1 MSVPLDRL
9 YNFLHDVCDRD
20 DIIIYRFF
28 PHGSRKISD
37 LVMLED
43 YNKLLLENQKKFV
56 IYHDQEPLNFELYNN
71 INIVDELSDH
81 SLHYADL
88 KEILTDELYEKFKCV
103 TKRLIKK
110 LNLKLALNG
119 RLYEVP
125 IILVHSEQRSSNLQR
140 YQSCDFIPVY
150 WWCHALLA
158 RDWFRYA
165 EVDPSLED
173 KQTKKDFLIYNR
185 AWSGTRE
192 YRLKFAE
199 MLIENNLYN
208 TCLMGFNS
216 DDHGNYKNYQFA
228 NQAFQINRY
237 DLENYFHLNTFPST
251 ASADYV
257 GSDYRSTEI
266 EVVLETLFDDDRLQL
281 TEKILR
287 PIACGQP
294 FMLVSTH
301 GSLSYLRDYGFETFG
316 NLIDEHYDTIVDPAK
331 RLEAVINEMKRIAD
345 LSSQEKL
352 KLYADMRIIAQR
364 NKELFFSQQW
374 QQQIVDEYKR
384 NFSDA
389 YYQLGK
395 RLEDFKTFENLIL
408 S

>member
-56 IYHDQEPLNFELYNN
+56 IYHDQEPLNFEMYNN
-71 INIVDELSDH
+71 IKIFDELLEHSDR
-81 SLHYADL
+81 YADL
-88 KEILTDELYEKFKCV
+88 KEILTDELYEKYR
-103 TKRLIKK
+103 RLTERSIEKF
-110 LNLKLALNG
+110 NLKLALAS
-119 RLYEVP
+119 RLNEIPV
-125 IILVHSEQRSSNLQR
+125 ILVHSEQRSSNLQR
-140 YQSCDFIPVY
+140 YQLCDFIPVY

-165 EVDPSLED
+165 EVDPSLEGR
-173 KQTKKDFLIYNR
+173 QTKKDFLVYNR

-199 MLIENNLYN
+199 MLIENNLYSM
-208 TCLMGFNS
+208 CHMGFNPN
-216 DDHGNYKNYQFA
+216 DNGNYKNHQFV
-228 NQAFQINRY
+228 NREFEINRC
-237 DLENYFHLNTFPST
+237 DLENYFHLNTSSSA

-257 GSDYRSTEI
+257 GLDYQSTEI

-287 PIACGQP
+287 PIACGHP
-294 FMLVSTH
+294 FMLVGTY
-301 GSLSYLRDYGFETFG
+301 GSLGYLRDYGFETFG
-316 NLIDEHYDTIVDPAK
+316 NLINEHYDTVVDPTK
-331 RLEAVINEMKRIAD
+331 RLEAVINEMKRIVN
-345 LSSQEKL
+345 LSSQEKT

-364 NKELFFSQQW
+364 NKELFFSKQW

-395 RLEDFKTFENLIL
+395 RLEGVKAFENLIL

>member
-9 YNFLHDVCDRD
+9 YNFLHDVCNRD

-28 PHGSRKISD
+28 PHGSRKITD
-37 LVMLED
+37 LVMLKD
-43 YNKLLLENQKKFV
+43 DKKTLLEKQKKFA
-56 IYHDQEPLNFELYNN
+56 IFHDQEPLNFELYNN
-71 INIVDELSDH
+71 IKIFDELLEH
-81 SLHYADL
+81 SVEYAEL
-88 KEILTDELYEKFKCV
+88 KEILTDELYKKFRHVIKRMIEKF
-103 TKRLIKK
+103 
-110 LNLKLALNG
+110 NLKLAIHSG
-119 RLYEVP
+119 LYKVP
-125 IILVHSEQRSSNLQR
+125 VILVHSEQRSSNLQR

-150 WWCHALLA
+150 WWCHGLLA

-165 EVDPSLED
+165 ELDPSFNNR
-173 KQTKKDFLIYNR
+173 QVKKDFLIYNR

-192 YRLKFAE
+192 YRLKFTE
-199 MLIENNLYN
+199 MLIENDLDK

-216 DDHGNYKNYQFA
+216 DDDGNYKNYQFA
-228 NQAFQINRY
+228 NQAFQINRH

-257 GSDYRSTEI
+257 GLDYCSTEI

-294 FMLVSTH
+294 FMLVGTH
-301 GSLSYLRDYGFETFG
+301 GSLGYLRDYGFETFG
-316 NLIDEHYDTIVDPAK
+316 NLIDEHYDTVVDPAK
-331 RLEAVINEMKRIAD
+331 RLEAVINEMKRIAN
-345 LSSQEKL
+345 LSGQEKSR
-352 KLYADMRIIAQR
+352 LYADMRIIAQR

-395 RLEDFKTFENLIL
+395 RLEEKFKNLIL

>member
-1 MSVPLDRL
+1 
-9 YNFLHDVCDRD
+9 
-20 DIIIYRFF
+20 
-28 PHGSRKISD
+28 
-37 LVMLED
+37 
-43 YNKLLLENQKKFV
+43 
-56 IYHDQEPLNFELYNN
+56 LNFELYNN
-71 INIVDELSDH
+71 IKIVDELLEH
-81 SLHYADL
+81 SPEYAKL
-88 KEILTDELYEKFKCV
+88 KEILTNELYEKFRRV
-103 TKRLIKK
+103 IGRMVKK
-110 LNLKLALNG
+110 FNLKLALNG
-119 RLYEVP
+119 RLYEIPV
-125 IILVHSEQRSSNLQR
+125 ILVHSEQRSSNLQR
-140 YQSCDFIPVY
+140 YQSSDFIPVY

-165 EVDPSLED
+165 EVDPTLED
-173 KQTKKDFLIYNR
+173 RQTKKDFLIYNR

-199 MLIENNLYN
+199 MLIENNLSSI
-208 TCLMGFNS
+208 CHMGFNPN
-216 DDHGNYKNYQFA
+216 DNGNYKNHQFV
-228 NQAFQINRY
+228 NQEFQINRY
-237 DLENYFHLNTFPST
+237 NLENYFHLNTFPSA

-257 GSDYRSTEI
+257 GSDYRSTEV

-301 GSLSYLRDYGFETFG
+301 GSLGYLRDYGFKTFG
-316 NLIDEHYDTIVDPAK
+316 NLIDEHYDTIVNPAK
-331 RLEAVINEMKRIAD
+331 RLEAVISEMKRIAN
-345 LSSQEKL
+345 LSSHEKS

-364 NKELFFSQQW
+364 NKELFFSKQW

-384 NFSDA
+384 NFSNA

-395 RLEDFKTFENLIL
+395 RLKDFDAFRSNII